1 MERFRNK
8 VEMTKLWLAIGLIIF
23 GCVTLTAGFIVAP
36 TGIIHQSVL
45 IAFGEISTLAGSILG
60 LNYAYQSKVKYLE
73 MELDKKQDKVEEE
86 NKG

>member
-1 MERFRNK
+1 MEKYRNR
-8 VEMTKLWLAIGLIIF
+8 VEMIKLWLAIGLIIF
-23 GCVTLTAGFIVAP
+23 GCCALTAGFIVAP

-73 MELDKKQDKVEEE
+73 MELDKKQDKIEE
-86 NKG
+86 KKD

>member
-1 MERFRNK
+1 
-8 VEMTKLWLAIGLIIF
+8 MTKLWLAIGLVIF
-23 GCVTLTAGFIVAP
+23 GCITLTAGFIVAP

-73 MELDKKQDKVEEE
+73 MELDKKQDKVVTDTD
-86 NKG
+86 NSASGK